1 METFRCLCLPGT
13 VTPMDG
19 HTLCEDEEP
28 KVERRRHRTQLK
40 KKSENGVVLAVQQN
54 RWQDE
59 MKSR

>member
-1 METFRCLCLPGT
+1 
-13 VTPMDG
+13 MDG